1 MLRFFII
8 KMADKTSVVLAFFLA
23 ALLAGL
29 FVQYSG
35 REGFMQSPIGMPLNN
50 KGMGP
55 YDQVNIGAGFSGW
68 QSNEPLLNAASPA
81 NTSDDSN
88 KLMYLV
94 GNKVSSDCCPAAFNT
109 DTGCVC
115 LTGQQMNFMAHR
127 GGNKA

>member
-1 MLRFFII
+1 MVS
-8 KMADKTSVVLAFFLA
+8 KTNVVLAFFLA
-23 ALLAGL
+23 AVLAGL
-29 FVQYSG
+29 FVQYGPSMT
-35 REGFMQSPIGMPLNN
+35 REGFMQAPIGMPLNN
-50 KGMGP
+50 AGMGP

-68 QSNEPLLNAASPA
+68 AANEPLLNAASPA

-94 GNKVSSDCCPAAFNT
+94 GNKVSADCCPAAFNT